1 MQSFDSRVK
10 NSYSSVLAA
19 MTEFVRSFLD
29 LGTSVGK
36 TTSLVKALAD
46 LVMQDSTIEDT
57 EEFFI
62 GSKGEKIKKAAF
74 SDLSMFFNVLA
85 QIRYSPLDHIGTQA
99 MIQ

>member
-1 MQSFDSRVK
+1 
-10 NSYSSVLAA
+10 
-19 MTEFVRSFLD
+19 
-29 LGTSVGK
+29 
-36 TTSLVKALAD
+36 
-46 LVMQDSTIEDT
+46 MQDSTIEDT